1 MAWQSTESN
10 QRDHRCRADNA
21 HGVAS
26 SRGARGPVCSVTNN
40 AGQRYVADYRGSRM
54 TVLSD
59 MFGFTGAG
67 RAVRSLLDEESLQ

>member
-1 MAWQSTESN
+1 ML
-10 QRDHRCRADNA
+10 RRAEVP
-21 HGVAS
+21 VA
-26 SRGARGPVCSVTNN
+26 PVCSVTNN
-40 AGQRYVADYRGSRM
+40 AGQRYVADYRGSPGM

>member
-1 MAWQSTESN
+1 
-10 QRDHRCRADNA
+10 
-21 HGVAS
+21 
-26 SRGARGPVCSVTNN
+26 
-40 AGQRYVADYRGSRM
+40 M